1 MRRRCRRIGWSSEA
15 SLQKTTATTGSE
27 PERGVQAALQ
37 RGVGDAEPHHHPPP
51 QRQQLQSQPCLRQRR
66 QPGAR
71 VRVLDHGGR
80 SEERSVGKEGV
91 RTCCSGWSPSHYKKK
106 TQNIIDNHIRVS
118 DKLLL

>member
-1 MRRRCRRIGWSSEA
+1 MRRRCRRIGWNSDP

-66 QPGAR
+66 QPG
-71 VRVLDHGGR
+71 R
-80 SEERSVGKEGV
+80 SEEQTSELQSLMRISYAVF
-91 RTCCSGWSPSHYKKK
+91 CLKKK
-106 TQNIIDNHIRVS
+106 KKQSKNT
-118 DKLLL
+118 

>member
-1 MRRRCRRIGWSSEA
+1 MVDEVTVYLRTIVYFFFFMRQRPTRSTRTDTLFPYTTLFRSCRRIGWSSEA

-71 VRVLDHGGR
+71 VRVLDQIGR
-80 SEERSVGKEGV
+80 AHV
-91 RTCCSGWSPSHYKKK
+91 
-106 TQNIIDNHIRVS
+106 
-118 DKLLL
+118 